1 MARAKAPPA
10 EPGSSSAARRTTRDW
25 TARAR
30 GTALDAI
37 RYSQFVHLM
46 KRALPIAA
54 AAILAAVVVYSLL
67 PRASDRIS
75 IQAKSTGVIKNDLAM
90 EKPRL
95 TGTDDEGSPYVITAD
110 IAVQEPANIHH
121 VHLQKVEADM
131 TTKDG
136 HWMNAT
142 AARGFFDMDK
152 GMLNLMDGI
161 AFYSDSGYEL
171 HTPTLDVEMKK
182 GLYHGRNAVT
192 GHGPF
197 GAMNGDR
204 FEFDRLK
211 QMLHVMGHVHTTILP
226 SAMRTHPK

>member
-1 MARAKAPPA
+1 VARAKAPAP
-10 EPGSSSAARRTTRDW
+10 PVNSRRTDRDW

-30 GTALDAI
+30 GTAMDAI
-37 RYSQFVHLM
+37 RYSHFVHLM

-67 PRASDRIS
+67 PRASDRVA
-75 IQAKSTGVIKNDLAM
+75 IQAKTTGTIENDLAM
-90 EKPRL
+90 IKPKL
-95 TGTDDEGSPYVITAD
+95 TGTDDDGNPYVITAEIAIQD
-110 IAVQEPANIHH
+110 IADIHR
-121 VHLQKVEADM
+121 VHLQTVEADM

-142 AARGFFDMDK
+142 AVRGFFDMDK
-152 GMLNLMDGI
+152 GMLNLTDGI

-171 HTPTLDVEMKK
+171 HTSTLDVEMKK
-182 GLYHGRNAVT
+182 GLYHGRNPVT

-197 GAMNGDR
+197 GAMSGDR

-211 QMLHVMGHVHTTILP
+211 QFLHVMGHVHTTILP
-226 SAMRTHPK
+226 SALRTHPK

>member
-1 MARAKAPPA
+1 MARAKAPRLTAP
-10 EPGSSSAARRTTRDW
+10 PVQSRRTQRDW

-37 RYSQFVHLM
+37 RYSQFVALM
-46 KRALPIAA
+46 KRALPIAT

-75 IQAKSTGVIKNDLAM
+75 IQAKTMRLIKNDLAM
-90 EKPRL
+90 EKPKL
-95 TGTDDEGSPYVITAD
+95 TGTDDDGNPYVITAE
-110 IAVQEPANIHH
+110 IAIQEPKNIHH

-142 AARGFFDMDK
+142 AETGFFDMDK
-152 GMLNLMDGI
+152 GLLNLVDGI

-171 HTPTLDVEMKK
+171 HTSTLDVEMKK
-182 GLYHGRNAVT
+182 GLYHGRNPVT

-197 GAMNGDR
+197 GAMRGDR

-211 QMLHVMGHVHTTILP
+211 QMLHLMGRVHTTILP